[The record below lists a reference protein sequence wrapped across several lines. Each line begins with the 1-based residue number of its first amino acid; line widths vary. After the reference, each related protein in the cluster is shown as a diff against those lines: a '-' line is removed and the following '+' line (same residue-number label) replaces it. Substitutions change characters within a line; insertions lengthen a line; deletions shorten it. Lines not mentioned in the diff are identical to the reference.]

1 VSFSFGDMTHTP
13 PPVFFFAD
21 TVVGQF
27 SSGKYPEGDGD
38 IGYAPFR
45 GPGHY
50 QMQTVLKQTG
60 SAECYF
66 KRGEQRVGFR
76 VVECPKYGILRIR
89 ELAPHS

>member
-1 VSFSFGDMTHTP
+1 MTRTP
-13 PPVFFFAD
+13 TPVFFFAD

-27 SSGKYPEGDGD
+27 SSGAFPEEDGD

-50 QMQTVLKQTG
+50 QMQTALKQTG

-66 KRGEQRVGFR
+66 RRGEQKVSFR

-89 ELAPHS
+89 ELAAQS